1 MLKFFFVSLIFSLFL
16 FSAEIIKPSKELK
29 ADDGVNDIV
38 IFKNYVLA
46 GTDGGS
52 LYLFDLNNSTSKLLL
67 KLPKIKDFMGDM
79 IDSKI
84 FSVDHINNKY
94 LILSDSGEGGFSNL
108 LLLENGKTT
117 KLIGPDKRLAII
129 KAKFVDD
136 GKVFFVDLGSVAYL
150 FDIKSKKILYSKQ
163 LSGSKFSDFDL
174 NWNKTKAVVAGE
186 SGILRVIDVKS
197 GKVLEKIEKLHL
209 DNVFSVSF
217 QKNWIASG
225 SQDRR
230 AGYYNLKTKQ
240 KDYFKGNFL
249 VYSTA
254 ISPNEKLFAYAMDSD
269 NSISI
274 FDIDSKSKKYL
285 LKGQK
290 SILTVMKFLNQNTLV
305 SASHDDTIMVWK
317 LK

>member
-1 MLKFFFVSLIFSLFL
+1 MTKTFLALFFTLF
-16 FSAEIIKPSKELK
+16 FAFGSEIKPFKELK
-29 ADDGVNDIV
+29 ADEGVNDIV
-38 IFKNYVLA
+38 LFDGKVLA

-52 LYLFDLNNSTSKLLL
+52 LIEFDLNSSSSKTLF

-79 IDSKI
+79 IDDKI
-84 FSVDHINNKY
+84 FSIDYLDGKY

-108 LLLENGKTT
+108 LLLESGKVN
-117 KLIGPDKRLAII
+117 KLIGPDKHLAII
-129 KAKFVDD
+129 KAKFVGD
-136 GKVFFVDLGSVAYL
+136 GKIFFVDLGSVAYL
-150 FDIKSKKILYSKQ
+150 FDIKSKKVLYSKQ
-163 LSGSKFSDFDL
+163 LSGSKFSDFAL
-174 NWNKTKAVVAGE
+174 NMDKTKAVVAGE
-186 SGILRVIDVKS
+186 SGILRVVDIKS

-217 QKNWIASG
+217 AKNWIASG

-230 AGYYNLKTKQ
+230 AGYYNLQTKTKG
-240 KDYFKGNFL
+240 YFKGEFL
-249 VYSTA
+249 VYATA

-269 NSISI
+269 NSITI
-274 FDIDSKSKKYL
+274 FNIDTRSKKWT

-290 SILTVMKFLNQNTLV
+290 SILTVMKFLDDKTLV

>member
-1 MLKFFFVSLIFSLFL
+1 MLKVFIFFL
-16 FSAEIIKPSKELK
+16 FSLTLFGAEIKPFKELK
-29 ADDGVNDIV
+29 ADDAVNDIV
-38 IFKNYVLA
+38 LFDGKVLA

-52 LYLFDLNNSTSKLLL
+52 LILFDLNGSGSKTLL

-79 IDSKI
+79 IDDKI
-84 FSVDHINNKY
+84 FSVDHINGKY

-108 LLLENGKTT
+108 ILLENGKTT

-129 KAKFVDD
+129 KAKFISDS
-136 GKVFFVDLGSVAYL
+136 KIFFVDLGSVAYL
-150 FDIKSKKILYSKQ
+150 FDIKLKKILYSKQ
-163 LSGSKFSDFDL
+163 LSGSKFSDFAL
-174 NWNKTKAVVAGE
+174 NVDKTKAVVAGE
-186 SGILRVIDVKS
+186 SGVLRVVDVKS
-197 GKVLEKIEKLHL
+197 GKVLDEIRKLHL

-217 QKNWIASG
+217 AKDWIASG

-230 AGYYNLKTKQ
+230 AGYYNIKSKTKG
-240 KDYFKGNFL
+240 YFSGNFL
-249 VYSTA
+249 VYATA
-254 ISPNEKLFAYAMDSD
+254 ISPDEKLFAYAMDSD

-274 FDIDSKSKKYL
+274 YDIDTKAKKYT

-290 SILTVMKFLNQNTLV
+290 SILTVMKFMDKNTLV